1 MNSDRMHLGGFL
13 EEARFSWVLK
23 VLWISLGSSGDSK
36 GFRCRYEDGREG
48 SMGDG
53 EPDTVP
59 RGWSH
64 VYMVDLTG
72 TRLGRD
78 RLGDSGGL

>member
-1 MNSDRMHLGGFL
+1 MDSDRTLGGFL

-36 GFRCRYEDGREG
+36 AFRCRYEDGREG

-64 VYMVDLTG
+64 VYVDLTG